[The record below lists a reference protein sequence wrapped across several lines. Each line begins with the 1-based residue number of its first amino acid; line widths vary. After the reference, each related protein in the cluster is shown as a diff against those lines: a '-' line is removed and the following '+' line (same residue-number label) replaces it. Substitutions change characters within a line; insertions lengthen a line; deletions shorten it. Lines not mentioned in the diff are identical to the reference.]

1 MGAMDLS
8 TTYLGMKLPH
18 PMMAGAS
25 PLSDELDTVKQL
37 EDAGSAAIVLRSLFE
52 EQIVREQIADMHYQD
67 DNNESSAEATTYYP
81 SRGMTIPGPDEYLN
95 HIRKTKESVRIPVI
109 ASLNGVSAGGWVR
122 YAKLMQEAGADG
134 LELNIYVLPTDPEI
148 SGEKIEQNYIE
159 LVRHVIASVRIPV
172 AVKFG
177 PYFSSIPNF
186 CRKLDQTGVDGL
198 VMFNRF
204 YQPDF
209 DLESL
214 EVKPNLYL
222 SDSNTLLL
230 RLHWVAV
237 LYGHLRADMAVTGGV
252 HTVYGLL
259 KSMMAGAKVAMSTS
273 CLLRYGIEYGSQIIQ
288 DLKEWM
294 EEHEYESIQQMQ
306 GSMSVRSATNAAAF
320 ERANYMKVLQS
331 WQLDPTGVLM
341 R

>member
-1 MGAMDLS
+1 MIDLS
-8 TTYLGMKLPH
+8 TTYLGMKFKNPLL
-18 PMMAGAS
+18 ASSS
-25 PLSDELDTVKQL
+25 PLCKDVSNIKKM
-37 EDAGSAAIVLRSLFE
+37 EDAGIAGVVLHSLFE
-52 EQIVREQIADMHYQD
+52 EQINA
-67 DNNESSAEATTYYP
+67 ESLELDKFLSRGESYAEALDFFP
-81 SRGMTIPGPDEYLN
+81 DMTSYNIGPDEYLN
-95 HIRKTKESVRIPVI
+95 HIRKTKESVRVPVI

-273 CLLRYGIEYGSQIIQ
+273 CLLRYGIEYAGQIIQ

-320 ERANYMKVLQS
+320 ERANYMKVLSSYVQPEPKR
-331 WQLDPTGVLM
+331 L
-341 R
+341 

>member
-1 MGAMDLS
+1 MIDLS
-8 TTYLGMKLPH
+8 TTYLGMKFKNPLL
-18 PMMAGAS
+18 ASSS
-25 PLSDELDTVKQL
+25 PLNKDLGNLKKM
-37 EDAGSAAIVLRSLFE
+37 EDSGIAGVVLHSLFE
-52 EQIVREQIADMHYQD
+52 EQINA
-67 DNNESSAEATTYYP
+67 ESLELDKMLSQGESYAEASSFFP
-81 SRGMTIPGPDEYLN
+81 DMTRYNIGPEEYLN
-95 HIRKTKESVRIPVI
+95 HIRKAKEALKIPVI

-122 YAKLMQEAGADG
+122 YARLMQDAGADA
-134 LELNIYVLPTDPEI
+134 LELNVYFLPTDPEI
-148 SGEKIEQNYIE
+148 PGDKVEQNYIE
-159 LVRHVIASVRIPV
+159 LVRHVISNVRIPV

-209 DLESL
+209 DLETL

-230 RLHWVAV
+230 RLHWIAV
-237 LYGHLRADMAVTGGV
+237 MFGHLRADMAVTGGV

-273 CLLRYGIEYGSQIIQ
+273 CLLRYGIEYGGQIIQ

-306 GSMSVRSATNAAAF
+306 GSMSVRSATNAGAF
-320 ERANYMKVLQS
+320 ERANYMKVLSSYVQPEPRR
-331 WQLDPTGVLM
+331 L
-341 R
+341 

>member
-1 MGAMDLS
+1 MIDLS
-8 TTYLGMKLPH
+8 TTYLGMKFKNPLL
-18 PMMAGAS
+18 ASSS
-25 PLSDELDTVKQL
+25 PLCKDVSNIKKM
-37 EDAGSAAIVLRSLFE
+37 EDAGIAGIVLHSLFE
-52 EQIVREQIADMHYQD
+52 EQINA
-67 DNNESSAEATTYYP
+67 ESLELDKFLSRGESYAEALDFFP
-81 SRGMTIPGPDEYLN
+81 DMTSYNIGPDEYLN

-320 ERANYMKVLQS
+320 ERANYMKVLSSYVQPEPKR
-331 WQLDPTGVLM
+331 L
-341 R
+341 

>member
-1 MGAMDLS
+1 MIDTS
-8 TTYLGMKLPH
+8 TTYLGLKLKNPLV
-18 PMMAGAS
+18 ASSS
-25 PLSDELDTVKQL
+25 PLAKDIGNVKRF
-37 EDAGSAAIVLRSLFE
+37 EDAGIAAVVLHSLFE
-52 EQIVREQIADMHYQD
+52 EQINAESLELDRFLSRQTESYAESLNYFPDMTRY
-67 DNNESSAEATTYYP
+67 NIGPEA
-81 SRGMTIPGPDEYLN
+81 YLE
-95 HIRKTKESVRIPVI
+95 HIRKAKEAVRVPVI

-122 YAKLMQEAGADG
+122 YARLMQEAGADA
-134 LELNIYVLPTDPEI
+134 LELNIYLLPTDPEVP
-148 SGEKIEQNYIE
+148 GEKVEQNYVD
-159 LVRHVIASVRIPV
+159 LVRHVIANVRIPV

-214 EVKPNLYL
+214 EVKPNLFL

-230 RLHWVAV
+230 RLHWVA
-237 LYGHLRADMAVTGGV
+237 LMFGHLRADMAVTGGV
-252 HTVYGLL
+252 HTVYGVL

-273 CLLRYGIEYGSQIIQ
+273 CLLRYGIDYAAQIIQ

-294 EEHEYESIQQMQ
+294 EEHEYESIEQMQ
-306 GSMSVRSATNAAAF
+306 GSMSVKHVTNAGVF
-320 ERANYMKVLQS
+320 ERANYMKVLSSYVQTEPRR
-331 WQLDPTGVLM
+331 L
-341 R
+341 

>member
-1 MGAMDLS
+1 MIDLS
-8 TTYLGMKLPH
+8 TTYLGMKLKNPLI
-18 PMMAGAS
+18 ASSS
-25 PLSDELDTVKQL
+25 PLCKDISNLRKM
-37 EDAGSAAIVLRSLFE
+37 EDAGISAIVLHSLFE
-52 EQIVREQIADMHYQD
+52 EQINA
-67 DNNESSAEATTYYP
+67 ESEELDKFLSRGESYAEALDFFPDMTRYNIGPEYYL
-81 SRGMTIPGPDEYLN
+81 E
-95 HIRKTKESVRIPVI
+95 HIRKAKEAVRIPI
-109 ASLNGVSAGGWVR
+109 IGSLNGVSAGGWVR
-122 YAKLMQEAGADG
+122 YARLMQDAGADAI
-134 LELNIYVLPTDPEI
+134 ELNIYLLPTDPEI
-148 SGEKIEQNYIE
+148 SGEQIEENYVE
-159 LVRHVIASVRIPV
+159 LVRHVMSNVRIPV

-186 CRKLDQTGVDGL
+186 CRKLDRTGVDGL

-209 DLESL
+209 DLETL

-237 LYGHLRADMAVTGGV
+237 LFGHLRADMAVTGGV

-259 KSMMAGAKVAMSTS
+259 KSMMAGARAVMSTS
-273 CLLRYGIEYGSQIIQ
+273 CLLRYGIEYGGQIIQ

-320 ERANYMKVLQS
+320 ERANYMKVLSSYVQPEPKR
-331 WQLDPTGVLM
+331 L
-341 R
+341 

>member
-1 MGAMDLS
+1 MIDLS
-8 TTYLGMKLPH
+8 TTYLGLKLKNPLV
-18 PMMAGAS
+18 ASSS
-25 PLSDELDTVKQL
+25 PLAKDLANIKKF
-37 EDAGSAAIVLRSLFE
+37 EDAGVSAIVLHSLFE
-52 EQIVREQIADMHYQD
+52 EQINA
-67 DNNESSAEATTYYP
+67 ESLELDRFLSSQTESYAEALNYFP
-81 SRGMTIPGPDEYLN
+81 DMTRYNIGPDAYLE
-95 HIRKTKESVRIPVI
+95 HIQKCKETVRIPII

-122 YAKLMQEAGADG
+122 YARLMQEAGADA
-134 LELNIYVLPTDPEI
+134 LELNIYLLPTDAEV
-148 SGEKIEQNYIE
+148 SGEKIEQNYVD
-159 LVRHVIASVRIPV
+159 LVRHVMANVRIPV

-209 DLESL
+209 DLETL
-214 EVKPNLYL
+214 EVKPNLFL

-230 RLHWVAV
+230 RLHWVA
-237 LYGHLRADMAVTGGV
+237 LLHGHIRADMAVTGGV

-273 CLLRYGIEYGSQIIQ
+273 CLLRYGIDYAAQIIQ
-288 DLKEWM
+288 DLREWM

-306 GSMSVRSATNAAAF
+306 GSMSVKHVTNAGVF
-320 ERANYMKVLQS
+320 ERANYMKVLS
-331 WQLDPTGVLM
+331 SYVHPEPHRL
-341 R
+341 

>member
-1 MGAMDLS
+1 MIDLS
-8 TTYLGMKLPH
+8 TTYLGMKFKNPLL
-18 PMMAGAS
+18 ASSS
-25 PLSDELDTVKQL
+25 PLCKDVSNIKKM
-37 EDAGSAAIVLRSLFE
+37 EDAGIAGVVLHSLFE
-52 EQIVREQIADMHYQD
+52 EQINA
-67 DNNESSAEATTYYP
+67 ESLELDKFLSRGESYAEALDFFP
-81 SRGMTIPGPDEYLN
+81 DMTSYNIGPDEYLN

-273 CLLRYGIEYGSQIIQ
+273 CLLRYGIEYAGQIIQ

-320 ERANYMKVLQS
+320 ERANYMKVLSSYVQPEPKR
-331 WQLDPTGVLM
+331 L
-341 R
+341 

>member
-1 MGAMDLS
+1 MIDLS
-8 TTYLGMKLPH
+8 TNYLGMKLKNPL
-18 PMMAGAS
+18 MASSS
-25 PLSDELDTVKQL
+25 PLCKDLSNIRKM
-37 EDAGSAAIVLRSLFE
+37 EDAGLSGIVLHSLFE
-52 EQIVREQIADMHYQD
+52 EQINA
-67 DNNESSAEATTYYP
+67 ESEDLDKFLSRGESYAEALNYFP
-81 SRGMTIPGPDEYLN
+81 DMTGYNVGPEGYLE
-95 HIRKTKESVRIPVI
+95 HIRKAKEAVHIPII
-109 ASLNGVSAGGWVR
+109 ASLNGVSAGGWTR
-122 YAKLMQEAGADG
+122 YARLMQDAGADG
-134 LELNIYVLPTDPEI
+134 LELNIYLLPTDPDVP
-148 SGEKIEQNYIE
+148 GEKVEQNYVE

-209 DLESL
+209 DLEAL

-230 RLHWVAV
+230 RLHWIAV
-237 LYGHLRADMAVTGGV
+237 MYGHLRTDMAVTGGV

-273 CLLRYGIEYGSQIIQ
+273 CLLRYGIEYGGQILH

-320 ERANYMKVLQS
+320 ERANYMKVLSSYVQPEAKR
-331 WQLDPTGVLM
+331 L
-341 R
+341 

>member
-1 MGAMDLS
+1 MIDLS
-8 TTYLGMKLPH
+8 TTYLGMKLKNPL
-18 PMMAGAS
+18 MASSS
-25 PLSDELDTVKQL
+25 PLCKDIATLKKM
-37 EDAGSAAIVLRSLFE
+37 EDAGISGVVLHSLFE
-52 EQIVREQIADMHYQD
+52 EQINA
-67 DNNESSAEATTYYP
+67 ESLELDKFLSRGESYAEATDFFPDMGRYN
-81 SRGMTIPGPDEYLN
+81 IGPEAYLE
-95 HIRKTKESVRIPVI
+95 HIRKAKESVRIPVI

-122 YAKLMQEAGADG
+122 YARLMQDAGADG
-134 LELNIYVLPTDPEI
+134 LELNIYVLPTDPEL
-148 SGEKIEQNYIE
+148 SGDKIEQNYIE

-209 DLESL
+209 DLETL

-237 LYGHLRADMAVTGGV
+237 LFGHLRADMAVTGGV

-259 KSMMAGAKVAMSTS
+259 KTI
-273 CLLRYGIEYGSQIIQ
+273 R
-288 DLKEWM
+288 
-294 EEHEYESIQQMQ
+294 
-306 GSMSVRSATNAAAF
+306 R
-320 ERANYMKVLQS
+320 
-331 WQLDPTGVLM
+331 
-341 R
+341 

>member
-1 MGAMDLS
+1 MIDLS
-8 TTYLGMKLPH
+8 TTYLGMKFKNPLL
-18 PMMAGAS
+18 ASSS
-25 PLSDELDTVKQL
+25 PLCKDISNVRKM
-37 EDAGSAAIVLRSLFE
+37 EDAGIAGIVLHSLFE
-52 EQIVREQIADMHYQD
+52 EQINA
-67 DNNESSAEATTYYP
+67 ESLELDKFLSRGESYAEALDFFP
-81 SRGMTIPGPDEYLN
+81 DMTSYNIGPEEYLN
-95 HIRKTKESVRIPVI
+95 HIRKAKEAVRVPVI

-134 LELNIYVLPTDPEI
+134 LELNIYVLPTDPEV
-148 SGEKIEQNYIE
+148 SGEKIEQNYVE

-209 DLESL
+209 DLETL

-237 LYGHLRADMAVTGGV
+237 MYGHLRADMAVTGGV

-273 CLLRYGIEYGSQIIQ
+273 CLLRYGIEYGGQIIQ

-320 ERANYMKVLQS
+320 ERANYMKVLSSYVQPEPKR
-331 WQLDPTGVLM
+331 L
-341 R
+341 